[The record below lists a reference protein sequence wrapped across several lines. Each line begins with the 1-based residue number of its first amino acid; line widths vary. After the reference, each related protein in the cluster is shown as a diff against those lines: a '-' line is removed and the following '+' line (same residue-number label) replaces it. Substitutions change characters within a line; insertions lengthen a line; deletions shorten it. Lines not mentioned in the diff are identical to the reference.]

1 MTRRWLECRPAVLAA
16 VAAIGL
22 PVCAETMRHELEQST
37 CGFKEP
43 FVFWLWSRAAGEADA
58 ARVHAHANVEDVSIA
73 TRDDRTLRG
82 YKLASTRPAAQ
93 RGYLLVVQGNAMLAD
108 QIIMDFQGF
117 ANMGYDVFVFDYRGY
132 GRSEGRRRLRA
143 MLSDY
148 REIIADLDARGY
160 PLRAFYGLSFGGILL
175 LDALR
180 DDHGEKSLIIDSS
193 PSRLSDHGCPPE
205 HDPVSNFPS
214 GGTNALVIVGQRDD
228 VVSPSMSR
236 ALVERAQQ
244 AGAEVVN
251 EPGFGHPFVDGQTR
265 RRFEIIRAFL
275 ERQSGHP

>member
-1 MTRRWLECRPAVLAA
+1 MGPWIARQFTIAA
-16 VAAIGL
+16 AISAIGL
-22 PVCAETMRHELEQST
+22 SVSAETMPHDLEQSI

-43 FVFWLWSRAAGEADA
+43 FIFWLWSRAAGSADP
-58 ARVHAHANVEDVSIA
+58 ARVRGKANVEDVSLA

-82 YKLASTRPAAQ
+82 YKLVSTAPAAQ

-108 QIIMDFQGF
+108 QIITDFQMF

-132 GRSEGRRRLRA
+132 GRSEGIRRLRA

-148 REIIADLDARGY
+148 RDIIADLDARGY
-160 PLRAFYGLSFGGILL
+160 ASRAFYGLSFGGILL

-180 DDHGEKSLIIDSS
+180 DDRGEKSLIIDSS

-214 GGTNALVIVGQRDD
+214 GGASALVIVGQRDN
-228 VVSPSMSR
+228 VVSPAMSH
-236 ALVERAQQ
+236 ALVKRARQ
-244 AGAEVVN
+244 AGAEVVSD
-251 EPGFGHPFVDGQTR
+251 PDFGHPFVDGHTR
-265 RRFEIIRAFL
+265 RRFEMIRAFL
-275 ERQSGHP
+275 ERQRSND